1 MFFGTWQKFQVLLST
16 IFRIIK
22 TSYCRSLRTTQ
33 AWYLQVFKGSL
44 RMLPRDSSGLSKDGS
59 WSTMSNQADIT
70 ESSLYQNLHI
80 GIDVS
85 LVGLCY
91 LKIRA
96 S

>member
-1 MFFGTWQKFQVLLST
+1 M
-16 IFRIIK
+16 
-22 TSYCRSLRTTQ
+22 
-33 AWYLQVFKGSL
+33 
-44 RMLPRDSSGLSKDGS
+44 DGS

-80 GIDVS
+80 GIDAS

-96 S
+96 SEI